1 MMNLKIRYIFWL
13 NTYLNSKYRKQ
24 SVDYCKASAETG
36 IKQGTFQKNYVYF
49 KTVGTCEEIT
59 PYNIILILTKLL
71 I

>member
-36 IKQGTFQKNYVYF
+36 IKQGTFQKNSVYF
-49 KTVGTCEEIT
+49 KTVGTYMRGNNSIQ
-59 PYNIILILTKLL
+59 YYFNFD
-71 I
+71 